1 MKLFER
7 ATLIISVLAFILKLL
22 LVHSVNPVFII
33 SVSLLSF
40 IYLYFGFA
48 LLNGIGFSVMFRKA
62 SYINIS
68 SGRILGAIGT
78 GFFLSIII
86 IGILFKLMIW
96 NGSHEML
103 TIGTTGLFLT
113 LLAAG
118 VVFLI
123 KRKNVDLFYQG
134 IFARGGLAILFA
146 GIIFLT
152 PTHSLVRIYHRD
164 NPDYAELMI
173 KVLENP
179 ENEELQKQFDDAR
192 EKGYK

>member
-1 MKLFER
+1 MKLIER

-48 LLNGIGFSVMFRKA
+48 LLNDIGFSAVFRKA

-68 SGRILGAIGT
+68 SSRILGAIGT
-78 GFFLSIII
+78 GFFLSIIV

-103 TIGTTGLFLT
+103 TMGSVGLFMT
-113 LLAAG
+113 LVTAG
-118 VVFLI
+118 LVFLI
-123 KRKNVDLFYQG
+123 KRKNLDLFYQG
-134 IFARGGLAILFA
+134 IFVRGGLAILFA
-146 GIIFLT
+146 GIVFLT
-152 PTHSLVRIYHRD
+152 PTHSLVRICHRD

-173 KVLENP
+173 KALENP
-179 ENEELQKQFDDAR
+179 EDEELQKQFDDAR
-192 EKGYK
+192 GKEYK